1 MTKWRRLV
9 LPLWTLVIVLGI
21 LRTAI
26 QESYNGPGSLAVS
39 KNVTIPRGGLPTI
52 ARALDQAGVIRHPLI
67 FEIAAYL
74 TRRQGKLR
82 AGEFRFVAHGSL
94 RETLN
99 TLRTAPVVEHPITLP
114 PGLTATQIAAIINQ
128 APHAT
133 GHIGTPPQGSILPQ
147 TFDYPSGTPRAA
159 ILARAQA
166 ALRRTLAAQWAQRA
180 PNLPVTTPN
189 QALILASIVQLETPL
204 RAELPKIA
212 AVYENRLKRGMKLQA
227 DPTVIFAAT
236 GGRATALDHPITM
249 ADLNR
254 DNPYNTYKFNGLP
267 PGPVCAPGLHAIR
280 AVLHPAPINAL
291 YFVATGHGG
300 HVFARHFKTQLA
312 NIARYRAANP

>member
-1 MTKWRRLV
+1 MTRWRRWV
-9 LPLWTLVIVLGI
+9 LPLWTLVIVLGM

-26 QESYNGPGSLAVS
+26 QESYNGPGSLPVT
-39 KNVTIPRGGLPTI
+39 KNVTIPPGGLQTI
-52 ARALDQAGVIRHPLI
+52 AHVLDRAGVIRYKLI
-67 FEIAAYL
+67 FELAAYF
-74 TRRQGKLR
+74 TRGQGKLR
-82 AGEFRFVAHGSL
+82 AGEFRFIAHGSL

-133 GHIGTPPQGSILPQ
+133 GQIAAPPQGSILPQ
-147 TFDYPSGTPRAA
+147 TFDYPSGTSRAA

-166 ALRRTLAAQWAQRA
+166 ALRHALEAQWSHRA
-180 PNLPVTTPN
+180 ANLPLATPR

-236 GGRATALDHPITM
+236 QGRATALDHPITR

-254 DNPYNTYKFNGLP
+254 NNPYNTYENNGLP
-267 PGPVCAPGLHAIR
+267 PGPICAPGLAALH

-300 HVFARHFKTQLA
+300 HVFARHFKTQRA
-312 NIARYRAANP
+312 NIARYRAAHP